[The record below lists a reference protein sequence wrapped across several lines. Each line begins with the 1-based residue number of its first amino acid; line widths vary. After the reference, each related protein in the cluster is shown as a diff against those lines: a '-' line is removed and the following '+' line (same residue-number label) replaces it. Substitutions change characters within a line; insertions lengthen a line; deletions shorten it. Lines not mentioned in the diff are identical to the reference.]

1 MKLSEIQLFRILV
14 LKSAFV
20 MIIALVMV
28 WSMALPA
35 FAVISEGLFVVQAV
49 KYKLEKCSLFFLK

>member
-1 MKLSEIQLFRILV
+1 
-14 LKSAFV
+14 

-35 FAVISEGLFVVQAV
+35 FAVISEDLFVIQAV